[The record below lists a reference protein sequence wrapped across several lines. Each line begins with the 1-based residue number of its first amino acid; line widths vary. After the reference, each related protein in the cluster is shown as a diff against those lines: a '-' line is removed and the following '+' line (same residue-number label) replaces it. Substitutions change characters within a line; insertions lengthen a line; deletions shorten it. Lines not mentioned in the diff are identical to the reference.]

1 MQPQL
6 QRLFCITSAS
16 VTDYFIVSVTL
27 MVHSTLCI
35 FGGSSWG
42 KSMIRIQSC
51 NDILIPTHIS
61 LCDGGAVK
69 RGASKAKQ
77 HGIKSTQK
85 AKVRDGCFFSKRF
98 EACRAMGIGNESKV
112 LLK

>member
-1 MQPQL
+1 MSGRPYNFHAATTPEIFL
-6 QRLFCITSAS
+6 YYFGKRNRLFYCERYS
-16 VTDYFIVSVTL
+16 DG
-27 MVHSTLCI
+27 STLCT

-98 EACRAMGIGNESKV
+98 EACRAGDWK
-112 LLK
+112 

>member
-1 MQPQL
+1 MSGRPYNFHAATTPEIFL
-6 QRLFCITSAS
+6 YYFGKRNRLFYCERYS
-16 VTDYFIVSVTL
+16 DG
-27 MVHSTLCI
+27 STLCT

-85 AKVRDGCFFSKRF
+85 AKVRDGF
-98 EACRAMGIGNESKV
+98 I
-112 LLK
+112 

>member
-6 QRLFCITSAS
+6 QRFFCITSAS

-27 MVHSTLCI
+27 IVHSTLCT

-42 KSMIRIQSC
+42 KFMIRIQSC

-85 AKVRDGCFFSKRF
+85 QKVYVGCYLVKDLMRAELWGLEMKAKSF
-98 EACRAMGIGNESKV
+98 
-112 LLK
+112 